1 MMMDVSHVHLVV
13 RIIVLHMLTAKW
25 LFLFVFITTSISI
38 SSSISIYMNIREKLR
53 YNRRP

>member
-13 RIIVLHMLTAKW
+13 RIIVLDMFTAKW
-25 LFLFVFITTSISI
+25 LFLFVFINTSISI
-38 SSSISIYMNIREKLR
+38 SSSISIYMNMREKLR